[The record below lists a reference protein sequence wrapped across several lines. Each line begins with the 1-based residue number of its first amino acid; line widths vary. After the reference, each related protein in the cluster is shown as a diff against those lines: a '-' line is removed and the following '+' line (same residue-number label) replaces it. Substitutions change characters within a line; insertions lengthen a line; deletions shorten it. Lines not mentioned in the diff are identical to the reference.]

1 MVCRDWDA
9 GNVIA
14 DVLHTGKGIA
24 GNPVVSNGQVDP
36 AADGQQSHAPT
47 GPESGFGSFV
57 IGSAFVT
64 VMAISHTLITRCWVE
79 TLIKWITS
87 VQQR

>member
-47 GPESGFGSFV
+47 GPRKWLRLFCDWERFRDCDGHFSHVNYTLSG
-57 IGSAFVT
+57 
-64 VMAISHTLITRCWVE
+64 
-79 TLIKWITS
+79 
-87 VQQR
+87 